1 MSLELEVFDTGEAF
15 RASLDRSRARG
26 LRVALVPTMGA
37 LHRGHLALVA
47 EARRRVG
54 ETGIVAV
61 SIFVNPTQFG
71 KNEDYSR
78 YPRTLE
84 SDLAKCRAAGV
95 NIVFAPSVEEMYPPG
110 SDTRVH
116 VGPLAEPLCGEHRPG
131 HFEGVATIVAKLFA
145 LTGPS
150 VAVFGKKDYQ
160 QLRVITRM
168 AQDLRFP
175 VEVVPYPTV
184 REEDGVALSSRNAY
198 LSEGE
203 RARAR
208 AIPRAL
214 AATALAFGEGERD
227 PLRLR
232 AIAHQIV
239 EPVADSI
246 DYVSIVD
253 AETLAPFAAGSK
265 VKDRA
270 LLAIALRIGSTRLI
284 DNLVLGE
291 DAPPTSV
298 RG

>member
-1 MSLELEVFDTGEAF
+1 MTEIELIETGEAL
-15 RASLDRSRARG
+15 RASLDRFRARG
-26 LRVALVPTMGA
+26 RRVAFVPTMGA
-37 LHRGHLALVA
+37 LHRGHLALVG

-54 ETGIVAV
+54 KEGIVAV

-71 KNEDYSR
+71 ENEDYSR

-84 SDLAKCRAAGV
+84 SDLAKCREAGV
-95 NIVFAPSVEEMYPPG
+95 NVVFAPSVDEMYPPG
-110 SDTRVH
+110 SETRVH
-116 VGPLAEPLCGEHRPG
+116 PGALAEPLCGEHRPG

-145 LTGPS
+145 VVGPS
-150 VAVFGKKDYQ
+150 IAVFGKKDYQ

-168 AQDLRFP
+168 AKDLCFP

-198 LSEGE
+198 LSEADRE
-203 RARAR
+203 RAR

-214 AATALAFGEGERD
+214 TAAARAFEGGERD
-227 PLRLR
+227 PARLR
-232 AIAHQIV
+232 AIAHGIV
-239 EPVADSI
+239 EPAADSI
-246 DYVSIVD
+246 DYVALVD
-253 AETLAPFAAGSK
+253 ADTLAPFEGGSK

-291 DAPPTSV
+291 DPAPV
-298 RG
+298 VGDA